1 MPVANQV
8 VARMKATVDSAIG
21 RGIIRFPAGTSVEQ
35 ALDAVLYRKP
45 GIAKRPTKAEIRR
58 RGAQPIK
65 LAGVDFP
72 NAKAAYKAIKAFS
85 DRYKEHRFRN
95 DEEVQEVFAD
105 MARPFAKQ
113 A

>member
-1 MPVANQV
+1 MPAANKVA
-8 VARMKATVDSAIG
+8 AHMKAYVDSAVG

-35 ALDAVLYRKP
+35 ALGAVLYKKS

-58 RGAQPIK
+58 REAEPVR

-72 NAKAAYKAIKAFS
+72 NAKAAYEAIKAFR

-105 MARPFAKQ
+105 IARPYSKKV
-113 A
+113 